1 MTAADE
7 RSGQAGGHV
16 APGGQRRWRAGTVF
30 GTLGIVFAAL
40 MVILVVLL
48 AVDQQVVTAVAARL
62 QGETV
67 PWTLERQRLGRNL
80 EALRLEGL
88 RVLTARDAGGRDE
101 ALFVVRMLAAQP
113 GVGDDPRAAEL
124 VAEVEGFLTR
134 VAGGAGRSD
143 MLEWEALSARLR
155 LLADD
160 LSVEGGQRVTAELER
175 MTRVMRLSRYKLMVS
190 VLLMAAFLGSSLFVL
205 RRLLILPLQRIRR
218 ELSALDGRAAPPDL
232 PLAALAE
239 IRAVGEALVRFHA
252 TLRENEEVRRKLE
265 HLATTDGLTGLCNRR
280 HFMGLAADELARA
293 ARYRRPI
300 SVAIAD
306 LDHFKRI
313 NDSFGHAVGDQILQ
327 GFAALVGDT
336 LRQTDRVC
344 RYGGEEFAF
353 VFPET
358 APDEAARL
366 ADRLRERLTAA
377 PLLLA
382 DGRQVAVTFSIGL
395 ADASAGTLEEGLA
408 QADRALYA
416 AKERGR
422 SCTVVAEPRRLQP

>member
-1 MTAADE
+1 MLD
-7 RSGQAGGHV
+7 V
-16 APGGQRRWRAGTVF
+16 AHAP
-30 GTLGIVFAAL
+30 
-40 MVILVVLL
+40 
-48 AVDQQVVTAVAARL
+48 AVGRVAVAARL

-88 RVLTARDAGGRDE
+88 RMLTARDAGGRDE

-205 RRLLILPLQRIRR
+205 RWLLILPLQRIRR

-265 HLATTDGLTGLCNRR
+265 HLATTDGLTGLAYQESMPNGGSATATKDDKTYTISGEAIG
-280 HFMGLAADELARA
+280 FDAANPTAPA
-293 ARYRRPI
+293 
-300 SVAIAD
+300 
-306 LDHFKRI
+306 KR
-313 NDSFGHAVGDQILQ
+313 
-327 GFAALVGDT
+327 
-336 LRQTDRVC
+336 
-344 RYGGEEFAF
+344 AF
-353 VFPET
+353 V
-358 APDEAARL
+358 L
-366 ADRLRERLTAA
+366 
-377 PLLLA
+377 
-382 DGRQVAVTFSIGL
+382 VVT
-395 ADASAGTLEEGLA
+395 
-408 QADRALYA
+408 
-416 AKERGR
+416 
-422 SCTVVAEPRRLQP
+422 CP